1 MGYHVKVE
9 KESLTIIIPTYNGQ
23 KYLLETL
30 QSLEGQKV
38 SMFRIIIIDDA
49 STDKSFEIAK
59 KWADDSLINV
69 NLFLNE
75 KNIGLS
81 ETLNKAIFKVSTK
94 YFMILA
100 QDDLLSRGYIRGCL
114 KLLEEKGGVAFTPS
128 VKYIS
133 ESIKHSILKFK
144 SQTQFEG
151 GYQLFVSLLGGNQ
164 FVAPGSIYLTSV
176 ANNLKYESFNVL
188 AQDWEMWMQLSLRG
202 EIISGKYF
210 IYYREH
216 ENNLHKK
223 ESSSHL
229 EFDLALAFERI
240 LNGNKFTRLVSELS
254 ADQKQELDRAIHFS
268 FLNLLKFGKLP
279 ITLIQSSAFYNL
291 KFLFTNSL
299 IDETYEYLSFSE
311 LQFINKLRLGKPNSL
326 NHRNNLINEFIEI
339 QSGINNEKYQ
349 DWVNMKYKQ
358 ATNDFNLLLLLS
370 KLFYLISKSLGP
382 NIRLKFYRLTV
393 ERIMRKYRDEYI
405 GKLLREFKFNLIG
418 NAESREFKAKP
429 TNIA

>member
-1 MGYHVKVE
+1 VE
-9 KESLTIIIPTYNGQ
+9 KDLLTVIIPTFNGQ
-23 KYLLETL
+23 KYILETL
-30 QSLEGQKV
+30 QSLEGQKD
-38 SMFRIIIIDDA
+38 SIFRIIIIDDA

-59 KWADDSLINV
+59 KWADDSLINI

-75 KNIGLS
+75 KNMGLS
-81 ETLNKAIFKVSTK
+81 ETLNKVIFKVSTK

-114 KLLEEKGGVAFTPS
+114 KLLEKKGGVAFTPS

-133 ESIKHSILKFK
+133 ESIQHTAFKLK

-164 FVAPGSIYLTSV
+164 FVASGSIYLTS
-176 ANNLKYESFNVL
+176 ATKSLKYESFNVL

-223 ESSSHL
+223 GSSSHL
-229 EFDLALAFERI
+229 EFDLALALERI
-240 LNGNKFTRLVSELS
+240 LNGNRFTSLVLELS
-254 ADQKQELDRAIHFS
+254 IDQKQALDRAIHFS

-279 ITLIQSSAFYNL
+279 IALIQSSTFYNL
-291 KFLFTNSL
+291 KFFFTNSL
-299 IDETYEYLSFSE
+299 IDETYGYLSFSE
-311 LQFINKLRLGKPNSL
+311 LQFINKLRSEKPNSL
-326 NHRNNLINEFIEI
+326 NHRNVLIKEFIEI
-339 QSGINNEKYQ
+339 QSGTNDEKYQ

-370 KLFYLISKSLGP
+370 KLFYLISRSLGP
-382 NIRLKFYRLTV
+382 NMRLKFYRLTV
-393 ERIMRKYRDEYI
+393 ERIMRKYRDESI
-405 GKLLREFKFNLIG
+405 EKLLW
-418 NAESREFKAKP
+418 
-429 TNIA
+429 